1 MSGDDAETTGE
12 LDVSIAGVAGAALDA
27 LAVAVT
33 IAPRGG
39 DGDDRDD
46 VTSLVVELAHVEPIA
61 WRALGEY
68 REWIVG
74 LAADR
79 HGAPIAVTADGAL
92 RLGAGPGGRRYAL
105 PTRAG
110 GLAAVWPAGDDD
122 LLVCGP
128 GVLGRVRLG
137 PGRLRVDLVED
148 DGPGD
153 ATAVAGPGAVDGA
166 IAVGTRGALWR
177 YADDEWTAHETTAR
191 ETLLDVA
198 WHDDGRAY
206 VAGAEGGVYAWDG
219 AALREVARVAGRT
232 WTGIASWGGAIYLA
246 GDRRG
251 VWRLDGAA
259 LHPVTELPVT
269 RLRAI
274 ADHLVAW
281 GGALLVRYDGA
292 AWWGGPLHIP

>member
-12 LDVSIAGVAGAALDA
+12 LDVSIAGVAGASLDA

-39 DGDDRDD
+39 EVEDL
-46 VTSLVVELAHVEPIA
+46 TSLVVALAHVEPIA

-92 RLGAGPGGRRYAL
+92 RVGSGPGGRRYAL

-110 GLAAVWPAGDDD
+110 GLAALWLAADDD

-128 GVLGRVRLG
+128 GVLGRVRLA
-137 PGRLRVDLVED
+137 PGRIRVDLVED
-148 DGPGD
+148 DGPGE
-153 ATAVAGPGAVDGA
+153 AMAVAGPGAIDGA

-177 YADDEWTAHETTAR
+177 YADDEWVAHETAAR
-191 ETLLDVA
+191 ESLVDVA

-206 VAGAEGGVYAWDG
+206 VAGAAGGVFAGDG
-219 AALREVARVAGRT
+219 RALREVARAPGRG
-232 WTGIASWGGAIYLA
+232 WTAIASWRGAVYLA

-251 VWRLDGAA
+251 VWRLAGDA
-259 LHPVTELPVT
+259 LVAVTELPVT
-269 RLRAI
+269 RVRAI
-274 ADHLVAW
+274 ADHLFA
-281 GGALLVRYDGA
+281 
-292 AWWGGPLHIP
+292 